1 MALVAKSEQ
10 DGVNNTPHPPGYH
23 YVGNPSYGR
32 WTDRGGTSFWEF
44 YGQYALMSHLLG
56 WGGGFGMSRYDYDD
70 YRSYRRD
77 QRPYYGRNREYVTQ
91 GSVTQKQ
98 KPSTFQR
105 RQANIAQ
112 KKTIVH
118 TKSAKSHEP
127 ESDRLWK
134 LAFNKSQ
141 PIWIWQPQFWRVW
154 KMIGQ
159 DLIATGIYLISAFIL
174 FWLGKLVKD
183 LTTTSYSVREE
194 LVEKDNVALG
204 VAMAGYYFGL
214 IMAIGGTLSGP
225 SQGLENDLID
235 IGIYGLLAIILL
247 NLSRLVNDGVILHGF
262 KIRDEL
268 IDDQNAGTGA
278 VIAASYIA
286 TGLVIFGAVS
296 GEIGGIVT
304 TVIFWALGQVALVLA
319 GLVYE
324 LITPYSIHD
333 EIEKD
338 NVAAG
343 VAFAARWSALASS
356 YFTHRRAILSPGL

>member
-1 MALVAKSEQ
+1 
-10 DGVNNTPHPPGYH
+10 
-23 YVGNPSYGR
+23 
-32 WTDRGGTSFWEF
+32 
-44 YGQYALMSHLLG
+44 
-56 WGGGFGMSRYDYDD
+56 
-70 YRSYRRD
+70 
-77 QRPYYGRNREYVTQ
+77 
-91 GSVTQKQ
+91 
-98 KPSTFQR
+98 
-105 RQANIAQ
+105 
-112 KKTIVH
+112 
-118 TKSAKSHEP
+118 
-127 ESDRLWK
+127 
-134 LAFNKSQ
+134 
-141 PIWIWQPQFWRVW
+141 
-154 KMIGQ
+154 MIGQ
-159 DLIATGIYLISAFIL
+159 DLIATGIYLISAFVL
-174 FWLGKLVKD
+174 FWVGKLVKD
-183 LTTTSYSVREE
+183 LTTTSYSVRDE

-324 LITPYSIHD
+324 MITPYSIHD

-343 VAFAARWSALASS
+343 VAFAGALVGIGIIVFHASAGNFISWTVNLQDFAIEVVAGLILLPIVRFISDVILLPGQKLTDEIANQEHPNLGAGFIEATSYVGASFLIVWSL
-356 YFTHRRAILSPGL
+356 

>member
-1 MALVAKSEQ
+1 
-10 DGVNNTPHPPGYH
+10 
-23 YVGNPSYGR
+23 
-32 WTDRGGTSFWEF
+32 
-44 YGQYALMSHLLG
+44 
-56 WGGGFGMSRYDYDD
+56 
-70 YRSYRRD
+70 
-77 QRPYYGRNREYVTQ
+77 
-91 GSVTQKQ
+91 
-98 KPSTFQR
+98 
-105 RQANIAQ
+105 
-112 KKTIVH
+112 
-118 TKSAKSHEP
+118 
-127 ESDRLWK
+127 
-134 LAFNKSQ
+134 
-141 PIWIWQPQFWRVW
+141 
-154 KMIGQ
+154 MIGQ
-159 DLIATGIYLISAFIL
+159 DLIATGIYLISAFVL
-174 FWLGKLVKD
+174 FWIGKLVKD

-343 VAFAARWSALASS
+343 VAFAGALVGIGIIVFHASAGNFISWTVNLQDFAIEVVAGLILLPIVRFISDVILLPGQKLTDEIANQEHPNLGAGFIEATSYVGASFLIVWSL
-356 YFTHRRAILSPGL
+356 

>member
-1 MALVAKSEQ
+1 
-10 DGVNNTPHPPGYH
+10 
-23 YVGNPSYGR
+23 
-32 WTDRGGTSFWEF
+32 
-44 YGQYALMSHLLG
+44 
-56 WGGGFGMSRYDYDD
+56 
-70 YRSYRRD
+70 
-77 QRPYYGRNREYVTQ
+77 
-91 GSVTQKQ
+91 
-98 KPSTFQR
+98 
-105 RQANIAQ
+105 
-112 KKTIVH
+112 
-118 TKSAKSHEP
+118 
-127 ESDRLWK
+127 
-134 LAFNKSQ
+134 
-141 PIWIWQPQFWRVW
+141 
-154 KMIGQ
+154 MIGQ
-159 DLIATGIYLISAFIL
+159 DLIATGIYLISAFVL
-174 FWLGKLVKD
+174 FWIGKLVKD

-343 VAFAARWSALASS
+343 VAFAGALVGIGIIVFHASAGNFISWTVNLQDFAIEVVAGLILLPIVRFISDVILLPGQKLTGEIANQEHPNLGAGFIEATSYVGASFLIVWSL
-356 YFTHRRAILSPGL
+356 

>member
-1 MALVAKSEQ
+1 
-10 DGVNNTPHPPGYH
+10 
-23 YVGNPSYGR
+23 
-32 WTDRGGTSFWEF
+32 
-44 YGQYALMSHLLG
+44 
-56 WGGGFGMSRYDYDD
+56 
-70 YRSYRRD
+70 
-77 QRPYYGRNREYVTQ
+77 
-91 GSVTQKQ
+91 
-98 KPSTFQR
+98 
-105 RQANIAQ
+105 
-112 KKTIVH
+112 
-118 TKSAKSHEP
+118 
-127 ESDRLWK
+127 
-134 LAFNKSQ
+134 
-141 PIWIWQPQFWRVW
+141 
-154 KMIGQ
+154 MIGQ
-159 DLIATGIYLISAFIL
+159 DLIATGIYLISAFVL
-174 FWLGKLVKD
+174 FWIGKLVKD

-204 VAMAGYYFGL
+204 VSMAGYYFGL

-319 GLVYE
+319 GLMYE
-324 LITPYSIHD
+324 WITPYSIHD

-343 VAFAARWSALASS
+343 VAFAGALVGIGIIVFHASAGNFISWTVNLQDFAIEVVAGLILLPIVRFISDVILLPGQKLTDEIANQEHPNLGAGFIEATSYVGASFLIVWSL
-356 YFTHRRAILSPGL
+356 